1 MSGTRKKFNL
11 HSRGTQHR
19 LFCFI
24 LLLPAIILC
33 ITFIIIP
40 IIDSV
45 WMSFTDYKIANL
57 TQGIPG
63 KWNNFANYTRL
74 WDSGKLQSAAGI
86 TIFFVFVTVLLTFIV
101 SMTLALILNTKIVGA
116 RFLRSI
122 MMIPWVSPTVIA
134 GLLWAWIYANPYGL
148 LQYLVSIFSGG
159 KITGFGILNNQST
172 ALWGIIIAALWKQI
186 PLMALLLLSGMQSI
200 PDDMLEAAKID
211 GANHFQIF
219 WKILLPNTKSSMTTL
234 GIYTFISA
242 WNNLIWML
250 LSVRSESKWTVTLGI
265 SSICGAS
272 VIKQPTW
279 NLIMGVIVIGM
290 IPVLILFFAY
300 QKYFMQSVAA
310 TGIK

>member
-1 MSGTRKKFNL
+1 MSGTRKKFNI
-11 HSRGTQHR
+11 HSRGTQDR

-122 MMIPWVSPTVIA
+122 MMIPWVIPTVIA

-148 LQYLVSIFSGG
+148 LQYLDS
-159 KITGFGILNNQST
+159 
-172 ALWGIIIAALWKQI
+172 
-186 PLMALLLLSGMQSI
+186 
-200 PDDMLEAAKID
+200 
-211 GANHFQIF
+211 
-219 WKILLPNTKSSMTTL
+219 
-234 GIYTFISA
+234 
-242 WNNLIWML
+242 
-250 LSVRSESKWTVTLGI
+250 
-265 SSICGAS
+265 
-272 VIKQPTW
+272 
-279 NLIMGVIVIGM
+279 
-290 IPVLILFFAY
+290 
-300 QKYFMQSVAA
+300 
-310 TGIK
+310 